1 MKNIFILLLLVSLSA
16 PITAQ
21 IKETHIPISNTLVG
35 IWKQTGITNPNTG
48 KLTEVQTGNYKV
60 MNPDGTYYTFITW
73 GTGNPTN
80 DTTIAQYGNYE
91 ITSENL
97 IAEEIVGHTM
107 DPRLNG
113 KNSTIKFELVDSN
126 TLLMSWS
133 PNDIDWI
140 DEKWTR
146 LPLSL

>member
-1 MKNIFILLLLVSLSA
+1 MKNIFILLLFFSLSA
-16 PITAQ
+16 PLTAQ
-21 IKETHIPISNTLVG
+21 IKETHIPVSNTLVG

-73 GTGNPTN
+73 GTGNPTS

-107 DPRLNG
+107 DPKLNG